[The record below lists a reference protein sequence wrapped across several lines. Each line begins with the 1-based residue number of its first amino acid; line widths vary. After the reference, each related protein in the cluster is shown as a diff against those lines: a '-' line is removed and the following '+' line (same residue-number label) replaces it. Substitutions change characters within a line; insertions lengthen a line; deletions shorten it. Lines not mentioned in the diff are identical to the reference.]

1 MRTLNPRKIS
11 FFILFLL
18 LFILVARLFY
28 PFLTVI
34 LWSGLL
40 YVFLE
45 PLHRKMSSPERARGK
60 KTLGSYASAIVLV
73 VLGILMLLVPLG
85 FLAVTT
91 TQQLADLL
99 KSGAAFF
106 EANADKLKIDPQSQ
120 IATTLQSLLDDSFD
134 ISSLDLTKELQ
145 SLLASGANQALQFST
160 TLIKDIVQ
168 FVVTIFFIMFTLY
181 YLLMDGK
188 VLGDTVVS
196 LMPIDPLYTR
206 LFMQKLRETGRQLVL
221 GYFLVAMFQGLM
233 MFIVSL
239 IFGFK
244 NNVLLAVLTAISSF
258 VPMLGTSVVW
268 VPMSISLALK
278 GDIVMAIV
286 FLVSAGVVVSAL
298 DNFIR
303 PMVLG
308 GQLKVH
314 PLALF
319 FSIMGGMVVFGFNG
333 LILGPLVLML
343 FLAAGELYRA
353 INEESEVAPNEG
365 ST

>member
-18 LFILVARLFY
+18 LFLLVARLFY

-45 PLHRKMSSPERARGK
+45 PLHRKMSGPERARGK

-120 IATTLQSLLDDSFD
+120 IATTLQSLLGDSFD

-286 FLVSAGVVVSAL
+286 FLVSAGIVVSAL

-353 INEESEVAPNEG
+353 INEESEVAPKEG